1 MALSDDEDGAMPFDE
16 SWLAGEDGMGL
27 VGEMLGYGGN
37 GGAVHPLFDLARAEA
52 ESLAL
57 AGPTPPKHPPA
68 SPGDI
73 AKLPTRT
80 ATAADTAAGGAAE
93 TANAAALTLTPQRDS
108 ACAVC
113 LESYEAGCVLKTLP
127 CGHEFHVACIDAWLE
142 TSAICP
148 VCRKLPLTPP
158 AAGGAGAADDDGAK
172 PPQTAAA
179 AAGAAS
185 DASAPADSGRDRGDA
200 ATAATAATAVTAAT
214 ATAGFATP
222 THRSRGRAGRTAR
235 NN

>member
-1 MALSDDEDGAMPFDE
+1 MALLDDE
-16 SWLAGEDGMGL
+16 S
-27 VGEMLGYGGN
+27 
-37 GGAVHPLFDLARAEA
+37 GGAVHPLFDIARAEA

-68 SPGDI
+68 SPEDI

-93 TANAAALTLTPQRDS
+93 TAATAALTLTPHRDS

-113 LESYEAGCVLKTLP
+113 LEGYEVGCVLKTLP
-127 CGHEFHVACIDAWLE
+127 CEHEFHVACIDAWLK

-148 VCRKLPLTPP
+148 VCRRKLPLTPP
-158 AAGGAGAADDDGAK
+158 AAGGASAADDDGAK

-179 AAGAAS
+179 AAVSAAS
-185 DASAPADSGRDRGDA
+185 DASAPADGDGDRGDA
-200 ATAATAATAVTAAT
+200 AIATTAATATTAT
-214 ATAGFATP
+214 ATAGFVVLEP
-222 THRSRGRAGRTAR
+222 EILVV
-235 NN
+235 